1 MARSYEV
8 LSLNEKYETG
18 GKRMEIKEA
27 VLKSKETGY
36 LLTRRD
42 WMIQNIIP
50 FVIQPKNSGSLG
62 SIIIVNL
69 YQQESTAKELKAKPS
84 IGRFWSPSTED
95 ILADDW
101 ELVKLTRQSSHTAT
115 FSLQQVAPV
124 LVETH

>member
-1 MARSYEV
+1 
-8 LSLNEKYETG
+8 
-18 GKRMEIKEA
+18 MEIKEA

-62 SIIIVNL
+62 SIIIINL
-69 YQQESTAKELKAKPS
+69 DQQESTAKELKAKPS

-101 ELVKLTRQSSHTAT
+101 ELVKLTRQYSHNAT
-115 FSLQQVAPV
+115 VSLQQVAPV

>member
-1 MARSYEV
+1 
-8 LSLNEKYETG
+8 
-18 GKRMEIKEA
+18 MEFKEA

-101 ELVKLTRQSSHTAT
+101 ELVKLTRQYSHNAT
-115 FSLQQVAPV
+115 VSLQQVAPV

>member
-1 MARSYEV
+1 
-8 LSLNEKYETG
+8 
-18 GKRMEIKEA
+18 MEIKEA

-62 SIIIVNL
+62 SIIIINL
-69 YQQESTAKELKAKPS
+69 YQQKSTAPS
-84 IGRFWSPSTED
+84 VGRFWSPSTED

-124 LVETH
+124 LGETH

>member
-1 MARSYEV
+1 
-8 LSLNEKYETG
+8 
-18 GKRMEIKEA
+18 MEIKEA
-27 VLKSKETGY
+27 VLKAKETGY

-69 YQQESTAKELKAKPS
+69 YQKKSTAPNV
-84 IGRFWSPSTED
+84 GRFWSPSTED

-101 ELVKLTRQSSHTAT
+101 ELVKLTRQSSHTTT
-115 FSLQQVAPV
+115 FSWQQVVPV